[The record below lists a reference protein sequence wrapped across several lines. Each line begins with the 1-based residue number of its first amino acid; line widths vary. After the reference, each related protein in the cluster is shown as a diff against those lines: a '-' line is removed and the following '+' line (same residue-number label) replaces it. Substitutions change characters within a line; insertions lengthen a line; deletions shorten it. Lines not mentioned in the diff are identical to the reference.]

1 MADEMEIPLMETIQ
15 QLRNELAV
23 AVYEGKDH
31 PLRFHVE
38 SIELEL
44 QVKAS
49 RESTGKAGGKAEV
62 KFWVVNA
69 TAEAGGEHKRGSENV
84 HTVKLKLLPI
94 QTDADGSKKQV
105 LVGDR
110 VDRLPE

>member
-1 MADEMEIPLMETIQ
+1 MANEMEIPLMETIQ

-23 AVYEGKDH
+23 AVYEGKDQ

-38 SIELEL
+38 SVELEL
-44 QVKAS
+44 QVKVS
-49 RESTGKAGGKAEV
+49 RESTGKVGGKTEV

-69 TAEAGGEHKRGSENV
+69 AAEAGGEHKRGSERV

-94 QTDADGSKKQV
+94 QTDPQGSQKQV

-110 VDRLPE
+110 VDRLPK